1 MIAKL
6 YLPYYPSGEEANGQ
20 NDMTDEEYA
29 NALLNQFGQK
39 YNAFMD
45 KAVADAS
52 DSRYGM
58 MDVMPDEY
66 KIKSVTDKATV
77 RRYEFICQVND
88 DDDKPVSD
96 SELDYYLQSGDMC
109 AFFIHIM
116 VDERTDTDAVSELNF
131 WLRDSRNIMN
141 DRNIGD
147 DYKVGML
154 PPKDLVI
161 VTDARKFVFSESR
174 VVDQDNTNNF
184 AIIVNKIKKY

>member
-6 YLPYYPSGEEANGQ
+6 YLPYYPNGEEANAQ

-39 YNAFMD
+39 YNSFMD
-45 KAVADAS
+45 KAVNAAA

-58 MDVMPDEY
+58 MDIMPDEY
-66 KIKSVTDKATV
+66 KIKSVSDNTTV
-77 RRYEFICQVND
+77 RRYEFTCQVND

-96 SELDYYLQSGDMC
+96 SELAYYLQSGDMC
-109 AFFIHIM
+109 AFFIHVLI
-116 VDERTDTDAVSELNF
+116 DERVDTDAVSELNF

-141 DRNIGD
+141 DRNIDD

-154 PPKDLVI
+154 PPKDLV
-161 VTDARKFVFSESR
+161 TETNKFVFSGSR

-184 AIIVNKIKKY
+184 AIIVNKIKTD